1 MDREI
6 LERLKQNAILMK
18 QLSIVDIGIVILNT
32 EGIVEAFFPPDGKS
46 DMQFEVGHQFED
58 KNDPIFEAMRTKRVV
73 YNKVPKEVFGVTIEG
88 KIAPIIE
95 KNQVVGVMI
104 CSVETEQ
111 KDNILERSE
120 ELENGLEQAKETMEC
135 ISEDMKNLRYNLK
148 EIEIVADEVGK
159 QVKDA
164 TVVVDSIQKNANYS
178 NILALNASIESA
190 RAGQAGKGFAVVAEE
205 MGKFSKASGESAK
218 RISQTLSGIVNS
230 LNQVQEQIE
239 KSREVFDNQ
248 TLKVDEITTKYN
260 QLTDIAQYLA
270 GLTKEQANL

>member
-6 LERLKQNAILMK
+6 LERLKQSAMLMK
-18 QLSIVDIGIVILNT
+18 QLSIVDMAIVILNT
-32 EGIVEAFFPPDGKS
+32 EGIVEAFFPPDNRSG
-46 DMQFEVGHQFED
+46 MQFEVGYQFEN
-58 KNDPIFEAMRTKRVV
+58 KNDPIFEAMRTKRVIH
-73 YNKVPKEVFGVTIEG
+73 NKVPKELFGVTIEG
-88 KIAPIIE
+88 KIVPIID

-104 CSVETEQ
+104 CSVETEL

-120 ELENGLEQAKETMEC
+120 QLKNGLEQAKETMDC
-135 ISEDMKNLRYNLK
+135 ISKDMKNLMYNLK
-148 EIEIVADEVGK
+148 EIETVSDEVGE

-190 RAGQAGKGFAVVAEE
+190 RAGQAGKGFAVVATE
-205 MGKFSKASGESAK
+205 MGKFSQASGESAK
-218 RISQTLSGIVNS
+218 RISQTLSGIVKS

-248 TLKVDEITTKYN
+248 TLMVNEITTKYN